1 MSQSGINEVMSLVG
15 AVVVGLLAL
24 GVIGA
29 VLGVLS
35 GRRGR
40 SLPYV
45 VQTSLNTP
53 TEQAFLGAV
62 QRAVGSTLLIA
73 CKVRIADV
81 LQVRFRKRH
90 GRDQRWWRY
99 FRLISA
105 KHVDLVLCEPRGGRI
120 LVAIELDDRSHSRGD
135 RKRRDRFVDRAF
147 ASAGVPLLRFAAS
160 GRYDAREIHER
171 LAPYLTTSEE
181 GSVICPNSRSTTR

>member
-1 MSQSGINEVMSLVG
+1 MSHSGINEVMSLVG
-15 AVVVGLLAL
+15 VVVVGLLAL

-29 VLGVLS
+29 VLTVLS
-35 GRRGR
+35 DRRGR

-53 TEQAFLGAV
+53 AEQAFLGAV
-62 QRAVGSTLLIA
+62 QRAVGSTSLIA

-90 GRDQRWWRY
+90 GHDQRWWRY

-105 KHVDLVLCEPRGGRI
+105 KHVDLVLCAPRGGRI
-120 LVAIELDDRSHSRGD
+120 LVAIELDDRSHRRGD